1 MKFSLTD
8 YREVRKFFIIFYV
21 VGTIGMVLPLT
32 QALFIRLIPYSL
44 LLNLA
49 YLGYFHADKKSLKT
63 VLAFIGIAVL
73 SFFIEMICVESGLI
87 FGTYAYGEGLGL
99 KWHDTPLIIGVN
111 WVILVYC
118 SSAILEQYTHWK
130 SVVKILAA
138 SALMLLYDVVLEIAA
153 PKMDMWVFNHEEVPI
168 ANYVAWFVIAALFHT
183 VIKLLKIKIKNPL
196 ALTIFACQ
204 FVFFILLAMLLK

>member
-1 MKFSLTD
+1 M
-8 YREVRKFFIIFYV
+8 
-21 VGTIGMVLPLT
+21 
-32 QALFIRLIPYSL
+32 
-44 LLNLA
+44 
-49 YLGYFHADKKSLKT
+49 
-63 VLAFIGIAVL
+63 
-73 SFFIEMICVESGLI
+73 SFFIEMIGVESGLI

-183 VIKLLKIKIKNPL
+183 VIKLLKINIKNPKMDKL
-196 ALTIFACQ
+196 LTLYDYCFNNLSLIYTITTNIDDKLKYQ
-204 FVFFILLAMLLK
+204 DFIKYKLNLDKKETK

>member
-21 VGTIGMVLPLT
+21 IGTIGMVLPLT

-44 LLNLA
+44 LLNIA

-63 VLAFIGIAVL
+63 VLAFISIAVL
-73 SFFIEMICVESGLI
+73 SFFIEMIGVESGLI

-130 SVVKILAA
+130 TTFKILIMNV
-138 SALMLLYDVVLEIAA
+138 SE
-153 PKMDMWVFNHEEVPI
+153 
-168 ANYVAWFVIAALFHT
+168 
-183 VIKLLKIKIKNPL
+183 IKIFNSQIQILNEFKAGSYTDEQIKNEPMFFNCDL
-196 ALTIFACQ
+196 DFAYEKGG
-204 FVFFILLAMLLK
+204 VITKY